1 MTFLQ
6 PLQGS
11 NKTFVTFLKFNNT
24 NRFFTFLIDMRNNA
38 KEKKLRLLLGEMNI
52 SNENHNL

>member
-11 NKTFVTFLKFNNT
+11 NKTFVTFFKSNT

-38 KEKKLRLLLGEMNI
+38 KEKKLRLLLGGMNI